1 MKARR
6 SALSVIFAAALV
18 LLALLLSACGGSGK
32 GLISPANAGPLQAD
46 FDSIQQAVSDG
57 DCPAMREALSK
68 AAADL
73 EQLPSSVDLGLRQR
87 LNNGLA
93 DLTNA
98 APGECAQNAASL
110 TTSSTTSST
119 TTTSTTTTTSST
131 SSTTTSSTTTSTSTT
146 LSPPTP
152 TVSGGGT
159 PFPSSTTTSITTSS
173 GGPTV
178 SGGGP
183 TGATGVGGIGA
194 PQQ

>member
-119 TTTSTTTTTSST
+119 TT
-131 SSTTTSSTTTSTSTT
+131 STSTT